1 MANFA
6 QPRGLLLAVALL
18 SLLSKWASAQDL
30 EPRAYSPS
38 PVGTY
43 FALVGF
49 GRTGGDITFDPAVP
63 LTDVNAKFY
72 APVIGLGQTFNF
84 FGRQALF
91 TAGLPYSWGHVTGM
105 VGEQS
110 GSVYRSGLTDTKARF
125 SVNLRGNPAMSP
137 AEFARKKHRNFI
149 IGTSLSVNA
158 PSGQYSGQ
166 KLINIGSNHWAF
178 KPEVGVSLPVKK
190 LDLDLYAAAWLY
202 TTNSNFY
209 PGEVPRTQDP
219 LTSLQAHVS
228 YTFRPGLWVAI
239 DSTWYGGGASTAGN
253 GAPTE
258 RQSNSRL
265 GATLSVPIAKRQS
278 IKIAY
283 SSGVTGTIGADFT
296 TVSVGW
302 QHVWFRGR

>member
-6 QPRGLLLAVALL
+6 QPRSLLLAAALL
-18 SLLSKWASAQDL
+18 FSLSKWTSAQDL

-49 GRTGGDITFDPAVP
+49 GRTGGDVTLDPTVPITDIHA
-63 LTDVNAKFY
+63 TFY
-72 APVIGLGQTFNF
+72 APVIGLGQTFDF

-91 TAGLPYSWGHVTGM
+91 TAAVPYAWGDVSGM

-110 GSVYRSGLTDTKARF
+110 GSVHRSGIADIKAKL
-125 SVNLRGNPAMSP
+125 SINLRGNPAMSP
-137 AEFARKKHRNFI
+137 AEFARRTHRNFI
-149 IGTSLSVNA
+149 IGTSLSLDA
-158 PSGQYSGQ
+158 PSGQYSGK
-166 KLINIGSNHWAF
+166 KLINIGSNRWAF

-202 TTNSNFY
+202 TANSNFY
-209 PGEVPRTQDP
+209 PGEVPRTQEP

-228 YTFRPGLWVAI
+228 YTVRRGLWVAI
-239 DSTWYGGGASTAGN
+239 DSTWYGGGVSSIGN
-253 GAPTE
+253 GQPSQ

-265 GATLSVPIAKRQS
+265 GATLSLPIAKNQS
-278 IKIAY
+278 IKVAY
-283 SSGVTGTIGADFT
+283 SSGVTGTIGADFNT
-296 TVSVGW
+296 LSVGW
-302 QHVWFRGR
+302 QHVWFRH

>member
-1 MANFA
+1 MAKFA
-6 QPRGLLLAVALL
+6 QPRSLLLAVVLL
-18 SLLSKWASAQDL
+18 FSLSKWTSAQDL

-49 GRTGGDITFDPAVP
+49 ARTGGDITFDPVVP
-63 LTDVNAKFY
+63 LTNVNAKFY

-91 TAGLPYSWGHVTGM
+91 TAALPYSWGNVTGN

-137 AEFARKKHRNFI
+137 AEFVRKKHRNFI
-149 IGTSLSVNA
+149 IGASLSLNA
-158 PSGQYSGQ
+158 PSGQYSGE
-166 KLINIGSNHWAF
+166 KLINIGSNRWAF

-209 PGEVPRTQDP
+209 PGEVPRTQEP

-239 DSTWYGGGASTAGN
+239 DSTWYGGGVSTVGN
-253 GAPTE
+253 GSPTE

-265 GATLSVPIAKRQS
+265 GATLSLPIAKRQS

-302 QHVWFRGR
+302 QHIWFRK